1 MTAFDCC
8 PKCGTT
14 LHAGATIC
22 AGCGWDATIA
32 VVRPPRSLLRLVVS
46 TAWRIV
52 VYGAILAVPV
62 IGFLRLR
69 EFGPGA
75 DLPTTLRWIALG
87 DDGRAAELVTI
98 HRAHEIATAAA
109 RFAVEQI
116 AAPSFDGDWAATL
129 EPYATMNVRGW
140 MPLLFWGATT
150 GMAPASVQTFYEVR
164 ANDGWGRPYRVTA
177 RQLGAVTRWAN
188 DAELA
193 ADLEAGL
200 QSSFF
205 EWGPSELDP
214 SRDWLRLEIRSAGGD
229 GDLDTGDDLRFIS
242 YLPVGITL
250 RLNRQQEELTRE
262 LERAFT
268 LGRHRFRIEG
278 NRWDLIDARLL
289 AEFRL
294 EFLP

>member
-1 MTAFDCC
+1 MTALDSC
-8 PKCGTT
+8 PKCGAA
-14 LHAGATIC
+14 LAGDATIC

-32 VVRPPRSLLRLVVS
+32 VVNPPRSLLRLLAS
-46 TAWRIV
+46 TATRV
-52 VYGAILAVPV
+52 VLYGVILAVPV
-62 IGFLRLR
+62 VGVMRLR
-69 EFGPGA
+69 STGPGP
-75 DLPTTLRWIALG
+75 DLPTTLRWMAFG

-109 RFAVEQI
+109 RFSIEQI
-116 AAPSFDGDWAATL
+116 AAPSFEGDWATTL
-129 EPYATMNVRGW
+129 APYATMNVRGW

-150 GMAPASVQTFYEVR
+150 DMAPASVQTFFEVR
-164 ANDGWGRPYRVTA
+164 ADDGWGRPYRVAA
-177 RQLGAVTRWAN
+177 RQLGAVARWAE
-188 DAELA
+188 DRELT

-205 EWGPSELDP
+205 EWGPRELDRE
-214 SRDWLRLEIRSAGGD
+214 RDWLRLEITSAGVD
-229 GDLDTGDDLRFIS
+229 GAYDTDDDVRFIS
-242 YLPVGITL
+242 YLPVGMTL

-262 LERAFT
+262 LERAFV
-268 LGRHRFRIEG
+268 LGRHHFRLED